1 MDITLLPKRSRVK
14 NSRWFRGIT
23 RNGGQTMFDK
33 LKLIAPIAAA
43 LLGGALLASSAFA
56 QGATSLYGGGKA
68 NAGVGAGGGGGT
80 GMAPAGGGPGAA
92 GGTAFGRWQ
101 ESPGTS
107 GGIITLGSPPV
118 TTGTPPQR

>member
-1 MDITLLPKRSRVK
+1 MDISLLPKRSRVK
-14 NSRWFRGIT
+14 KSRWLKGIT
-23 RNGGQTMFDK
+23 RDGGQTMFDK

-43 LLGGALLASSAFA
+43 LLGGALFASSAFA
-56 QGATSLYGGGKA
+56 QQATSLYGGGQA

-80 GMAPAGGGPGAA
+80 GMAPAGGGPGAP
-92 GGTAFGRWQ
+92 GGTPFGRWQ

-118 TTGTPPQR
+118 PAGTPPQR

>member
-1 MDITLLPKRSRVK
+1 MDISLLPKRSRVK

-23 RNGGQTMFDK
+23 RDGGQTMFDK

-56 QGATSLYGGGKA
+56 QQATSLYGGGQA

-80 GMAPAGGGPGAA
+80 GMSPAGGGPGAA